1 MGELTRLRL
10 RLQQRLRKERRGVRR
25 GRGVD
30 YDNAVEDG
38 NGTLTDP
45 MHRRP
50 PRSLMSPT
58 SPERD
63 RDREG

>member
-1 MGELTRLRL
+1 MTM
-10 RLQQRLRKERRGVRR
+10 
-25 GRGVD
+25 
-30 YDNAVEDG
+30 EDG

-45 MHRRP
+45 MHRRLGQP
-50 PRSLMSPT
+50 PRSLISPT